1 MSYPHLQ
8 IALEAHGV
16 TATADELAEYVAE
29 SVAQMEEGALVPA
42 AAELPEAELALLR
55 RGGFDVDGAP
65 TPGEDPI
72 ARAAAAYAA
81 LLETALSIKAVA
93 EALERNE
100 SRIRQRLLERSLIGI
115 RRGRGW
121 LLPLFQFQVEE
132 SGGQRVVRATV
143 PGVERVFPHIAPGL
157 HPVAVWRWFTT
168 PNTELVPEDG
178 DDPLSPRAWLE
189 AGRRWDPVANLARNL

>member
-1 MSYPHLQ
+1 MSYPSLQ
-8 IALEAHGV
+8 TALKAHGV
-16 TATADELAEYVAE
+16 TATADELAGYVAE
-29 SVAQMEEGALVPA
+29 SVARMEEGALVPA
-42 AAELPEAELALLR
+42 ATELPEAELALLR
-55 RGGFDVDGAP
+55 RGGFDVDGGP

-72 ARAAAAYAA
+72 ARVAASYAA

-93 EALERNE
+93 AGLERNE

-121 LLPLFQFQVEE
+121 LLPLFQFQMEPH
-132 SGGQRVVRATV
+132 GDQRVVRATV
-143 PGVERVFPHIAPGL
+143 PGVERVFPHLAPGL

-178 DDPLSPRAWLE
+178 DAPLSPRAWLE
-189 AGRRWDPVANLARNL
+189 SGRPWGPVASLAQDL

>member
-1 MSYPHLQ
+1 MSYPNLQ
-8 IALEAHGV
+8 IALEAHGA
-16 TATADELAEYVAE
+16 TATADELAEYLAE

-42 AAELPEAELALLR
+42 AAELPETELAWLR

-65 TPGEDPI
+65 TPGEDPV

-81 LLETALSIKAVA
+81 LLETALSIKTVA
-93 EALERNE
+93 AALGRNE

-121 LLPLFQFQVEE
+121 VLPLFQFEVETRA
-132 SGGQRVVRATV
+132 GQRVVRATV
-143 PGVERVFPHIAPGL
+143 PGVERVFPHLAPGL
-157 HPVAVWRWFTT
+157 HPVALWRWFTT

-189 AGRRWDPVANLARNL
+189 SGRPWGPVAALAGAL

>member
-1 MSYPHLQ
+1 M
-8 IALEAHGV
+8 
-16 TATADELAEYVAE
+16 AE
-29 SVAQMEEGALVPA
+29 SVVQMEEGALVPT
-42 AAELPEAELALLR
+42 AAELPEAEVALLR

-72 ARAAAAYAA
+72 ARVAAAYAA
-81 LLETALSIKAVA
+81 LLKKALSIKEKALSIKAVA
-93 EALERNE
+93 AALERNE

-121 LLPLFQFQVEE
+121 LLPLFQFQVEAHDD
-132 SGGQRVVRATV
+132 QRVVRATV
-143 PGVERVFPHIAPGL
+143 PGVERVFPHLAPGL

-189 AGRRWDPVANLARNL
+189 SGRPSGPVADLARDL

>member
-1 MSYPHLQ
+1 MSYPSLQ
-8 IALEAHGV
+8 TALKAHGV
-16 TATADELAEYVAE
+16 TATADELAGYLAE
-29 SVAQMEEGALVPA
+29 SVAWMEEGALVPA
-42 AAELPEAELALLR
+42 ATELPEAELALLR

-65 TPGEDPI
+65 TPGKDPI
-72 ARAAAAYAA
+72 AQAAASYAA

-93 EALERNE
+93 AGLGRNE

-121 LLPLFQFQVEE
+121 LLPLFQFQMEQC
-132 SGGQRVVRATV
+132 GDQCVVRSTV
-143 PGVERVFPHIAPGL
+143 PGVERVFPHLAPGL

-189 AGRRWDPVANLARNL
+189 SGRPWGPVASLAQDL

>member
-1 MSYPHLQ
+1 MSYPNLP
-8 IALEAHGV
+8 IALKAHGV
-16 TATADELAEYVAE
+16 TATADELAEYLAE
-29 SVAQMEEGALVPA
+29 SVARMDEGALVPA
-42 AAELPEAELALLR
+42 AAELPETELALLR

-65 TPGEDPI
+65 TPGEDPV

-81 LLETALSIKAVA
+81 LLETALSIKVVA
-93 EALERNE
+93 AALERNE

-121 LLPLFQFQVEE
+121 VLPLFQFEVETRT
-132 SGGQRVVRATV
+132 GQRIVRATV
-143 PGVERVFPHIAPGL
+143 PGVERVFPHLAPGL

-178 DDPLSPRAWLE
+178 DDPLSPRTWLE
-189 AGRRWDPVANLARNL
+189 SGRPWGPVAALAGDL

>member
-1 MSYPHLQ
+1 MSYPNLQ
-8 IALEAHGV
+8 IALKAHGV

-65 TPGEDPI
+65 TPGDDPI

-81 LLETALSIKAVA
+81 LVDTAVSIKAVA
-93 EALERNE
+93 AALERNE

-121 LLPLFQFQVEE
+121 LLPLFQFQVEPR
-132 SGGQRVVRATV
+132 GGQRVVRALV
-143 PGVERVFPHIAPGL
+143 PGVERVFPHLAPGL
-157 HPVAVWRWFTT
+157 HPVAIWRWFTT
-168 PNTELVPEDG
+168 PNTELVPED
-178 DDPLSPRAWLE
+178 DDEPLSPRDWLE
-189 AGRRWDPVANLARNL
+189 SGRHWRPVADLARDL